1 MKSSIWIVLIIVC
14 TNLHISFGQPQSA
27 IKERD
32 SLMALISTLADD
44 TLRVDA
50 LNKVSAAWMG
60 IDPIQSLK
68 CMEEAVALAKK
79 INDKPRVVG
88 SMISLGYRYSVF
100 GEPVKAI
107 KVLQEVKR
115 MTNDS
120 NAVAVSN
127 TFIGLV
133 FQSQNDFENA
143 LKYEFLG
150 YNYHK
155 SEYLKGNRTQVVKEG
170 YTGTTMGIGEIY
182 LLMERMDSAFHF
194 LKESYPLMKEEKTNR
209 YFTHHIPL
217 LLGQA
222 HLKNKDLG
230 LAFTYFHEALQSA
243 KNLEDGVGICETQA
257 ALAQYYDLM
266 QRSDSMSFYALLAL
280 PKAQKLKRYDT
291 VSATSALLKKWYQ
304 SQNNLTKA
312 LYYNHIAFAAQ
323 DSLRNS
329 DKVKKAQQLIFQE
342 EQYQQ
347 SLEAEKTAY
356 RNRLMQYGLIAGLCV
371 LALLAWVFYLN
382 FKRKQRET
390 SLLSSEIKLQE
401 TAFQSKLAETEMT
414 ALRAQM
420 NPHFIFNC
428 LNSIKLHT
436 LENNPIVASDYLT
449 KFSKLIR
456 LVLENSRSEKVTLAN
471 ELDMLQLYMEMEAM
485 RFKDKMQFKINVEEG
500 LDTHFIDIPPLLLQP
515 YIENAIWHGLMHK
528 EEGGHVILDIETKD
542 EQLLHITITDNGIG
556 RKAAAELKS
565 KTATNNK
572 SFGLKMTSERIG
584 LINQLYKSE
593 TQVQIE
599 DLTDAAGNA
608 TGTKIILEI
617 PI

>member
-1 MKSSIWIVLIIVC
+1 MAKYIWVIILFLGYVEFG
-14 TNLHISFGQPQSA
+14 FGQPKSA

-32 SLMALISTLADD
+32 SLMALLSTLTND

-50 LNKVSAAWMG
+50 LDAASEACMG
-60 IDPIQSLK
+60 TDPIQSLK
-68 CMEEAVALAKK
+68 YQEEALALAKK
-79 INDKPRVVG
+79 INSKPRIFG
-88 SMISLGYRYSVF
+88 TMISLGYRYSVF

-107 KVLQEVKR
+107 KVLQEVKK

-120 NAVAVSN
+120 NAIAVSN

-133 FQSQNDFENA
+133 FQSQNDYENA

-155 SEYLKGNRTQVVKEG
+155 SEYLKGSRTQEVKEG

-194 LKESYPLMKEEKTNR
+194 LHESYKLMREEKTNR

-230 LAFTYFHEALQSA
+230 LAFTYFHEALQGA
-243 KNLEDGVGICETQA
+243 ENLEDGVGICESQA

-266 QRSDSMSFYALLAL
+266 QHSDSMRFYALLAL
-280 PKAQKLKRYDT
+280 PIAQKLKRYESVRT
-291 VSATSALLKKWYQ
+291 TSVLLKKWYQ
-304 SQNNLTKA
+304 NQNNLTQA
-312 LYYNHIAFAAQ
+312 LYYNDIAILAQ

-329 DKVKKAQQLIFQE
+329 DKIKQAQQLIFQE
-342 EQYQQ
+342 EQYHQN
-347 SLEAEKTAY
+347 LEAEKTAY
-356 RNRLMQYGLIAGLCV
+356 RNRLMLYGLITGLC
-371 LALLAWVFYLN
+371 LLGLLAWVLYLN
-382 FKRKQRET
+382 FKRKQKENL
-390 SLLSSEIKLQE
+390 LLSNEMKFQE
-401 TAFQSKLAETEMT
+401 TTFQSKLVETEMT

-456 LVLENSRSEKVTLAN
+456 LVLENSRSEKVTLVN

-500 LDTHFIDIPPLLLQP
+500 LDTHFIEIPPLLLQP

-528 EEGGHVILDIETKD
+528 EEGGNVILDIETKD
-542 EQLLHITITDNGIG
+542 EQMLRITITDDGIG
-556 RKAAAELKS
+556 RKAAAALKS

-584 LINQLYKSE
+584 LINQLYKSD

-599 DLTDAAGNA
+599 DLTDAEGNPK
-608 TGTKIILEI
+608 GTKVTLEI